1 MFLKNIFLKTLSID
15 EVKRQSFANFFAQIV
30 LTFVGFMST
39 MYFAHKLEASVLGSY
54 FLFTSY
60 FWIINLFSD
69 GGFVRASIKRISEG
83 EEQDAYFTAF
93 IVIRIFLTVLVI
105 AIIFALESYLKIGGQ
120 IVNWL
125 ILAII
130 ISSFHS
136 ITAGGVAGQSKMG
149 ISALGTIF
157 QNLSRIFIQVI
168 AVLFGYGIGGL
179 VGGFIAGFVIA
190 TLIQFKFLDLKIV
203 HFQWSHVLNLMS
215 FSFWLFLT
223 SAGVILYSHVDA
235 IMIGYFLEEADVGV
249 YKIVF
254 QFTVI
259 AILMTTAIR
268 TTLWPKISR
277 WGKTGDTGSIE
288 KSFSRC
294 LTFSLLFAV
303 PIIAGGILLGE
314 KMLYFFYG
322 AGFVWGYTTL
332 ILLFFAQLINV
343 FQILFVM
350 YLGALDHQREAF
362 YATAV
367 SCIAN
372 VALNVILI
380 PFVGIEGAAIATVVT
395 MVLNSIL
402 AMYVLLNIINIRID
416 TGSTLNI
423 LKATAAMLLF
433 VGFYSYVVTITNVWL
448 TLIPVAIGAIIYGL
462 LILRLDPGIYSDLK
476 DISNRLNL
484 PWSRML

>member
-1 MFLKNIFLKTLSID
+1 MPLKNILSNILSIE
-15 EVKRQSFANFFAQIV
+15 EVKRQSIANFFSQIV
-30 LTFVGFMST
+30 LTFVGFLST
-39 MYFAHKLEASVLGSY
+39 MYFAHKLGSSVLGSY

-60 FWIINLFSD
+60 FGIINLFSD
-69 GGFVRASIKRISEG
+69 GGFGGAAIKRISEG

-93 IVIRIFLTVLVI
+93 IVTRTFFAVLII
-105 AIIFALESYLKIGGQ
+105 AIILAFESYFQIEGQ
-120 IVNWL
+120 IINWL

-130 ISSFHS
+130 MSLFYS
-136 ITAGGVAGQSKMG
+136 ITSGGIAGQSKMG
-149 ISALGTIF
+149 IAAVGTTT

-190 TLIQFKFLDLKIV
+190 TLIQFKFLDLKCV
-203 HFQWSHVLNLMS
+203 SFEWRHVVNLMS

-223 SAGVILYSHVDA
+223 SAGIILYSNVDVV
-235 IMIGYFLEEADVGV
+235 MIGYFLEEADVGV
-249 YKIVF
+249 YKVVF
-254 QFTVI
+254 QFTTI
-259 AILMTTAIR
+259 AILMVSAIR
-268 TTLWPKISR
+268 TTLWPKVSR
-277 WGKTGDTGSIE
+277 WGKIDDTESIE
-288 KSFSRC
+288 KSLSRG

-314 KMLYFFYG
+314 RMLYFFYG
-322 AGFVWGYTTL
+322 AGFAWGYTTL
-332 ILLFFAQLINV
+332 ILLFFAQLTNV
-343 FQILFVM
+343 FQSLFVM
-350 YLGALDHQREAF
+350 FLGALDHQREAF

-380 PFVGIEGAAIATVVT
+380 PLMGIEGAAIATIVT
-395 MVLNSIL
+395 MALNSIL
-402 AMYVLLNIINIRID
+402 AMHILSNIINVRID

-448 TLIPVAIGAIIYGL
+448 TLIPVAIGAMVYGL
-462 LILRLDPGIYSDLK
+462 LILRLDPGIYRDLK

-484 PWSRML
+484 PWPSML